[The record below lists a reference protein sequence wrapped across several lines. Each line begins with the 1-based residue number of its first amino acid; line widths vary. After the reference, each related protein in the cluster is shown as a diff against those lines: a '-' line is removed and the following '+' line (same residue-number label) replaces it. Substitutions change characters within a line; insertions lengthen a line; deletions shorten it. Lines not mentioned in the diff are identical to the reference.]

1 VTPPPAKSNSGSFES
16 DILAEWLR
24 ELHQNPHFKT
34 DSVGQLDQLET
45 HSKTL
50 LSQITHTISTHPIP
64 MFSAQEFEPIFK
76 LWHGLLAQQS
86 QQGITV
92 RDTAMLILSLKSS
105 VSHWIASR
113 FSDSPPPD
121 TVRQFNTVLD
131 MLGMLTFEVYTNEQQ
146 RLIQRQ
152 DAHISYLQT
161 KYAQRGP
168 LVSQSPA
175 MATVARAIELVV
187 TTPVTVLIEGETGTG
202 KDVIA
207 TTIHQLS
214 NRSKKP
220 FVTVNCGAIPRDL
233 IETELFGHE
242 KGSFTGAER
251 THIGKFELAHEGTL
265 FLDEIGELPLDLQ
278 VKLLRALQNQEIQR
292 VGSTDPISV
301 DVRIIAATNKS
312 LQTEVNLGRFR
323 EDLFYRL
330 NVYPIQMPALRQRSE
345 DILPLAHQFLAE
357 ASKRFGIPAGVLS
370 DDASHYLLTHNWP
383 GNIRE
388 LENVMQ
394 RALILAQGGVITA
407 STLTLRPGQI
417 ETPLPLLPAAAIPIS
432 STDIIPLEA
441 TEAQAIARA
450 LKVKN
455 GNILQAARA
464 LNISRTTLYAKA
476 KKHGIE
482 L

>member
-1 VTPPPAKSNSGSFES
+1 
-16 DILAEWLR
+16 
-24 ELHQNPHFKT
+24 
-34 DSVGQLDQLET
+34 
-45 HSKTL
+45 
-50 LSQITHTISTHPIP
+50 
-64 MFSAQEFEPIFK
+64 
-76 LWHGLLAQQS
+76 
-86 QQGITV
+86 
-92 RDTAMLILSLKSS
+92 
-105 VSHWIASR
+105 
-113 FSDSPPPD
+113 
-121 TVRQFNTVLD
+121 
-131 MLGMLTFEVYTNEQQ
+131 MLTFEVYTNEQQ